1 MHFVFQECVDTTLE
15 TLSGF
20 ENLKVL
26 SIINCKVIPTSVD
39 YFENFCNLESLL
51 LWQCHPRVFKCARKS
66 RNLGFTCELSPLSP
80 LRHHICLKSVD
91 IETFRI
97 VYS

>member
-1 MHFVFQECVDTTLE
+1 MHFFFQECVDTSLE

-39 YFENFCNLESLL
+39 YFENFCNL
-51 LWQCHPRVFKCARKS
+51 A
-66 RNLGFTCELSPLSP
+66 N
-80 LRHHICLKSVD
+80 
-91 IETFRI
+91 
-97 VYS
+97 